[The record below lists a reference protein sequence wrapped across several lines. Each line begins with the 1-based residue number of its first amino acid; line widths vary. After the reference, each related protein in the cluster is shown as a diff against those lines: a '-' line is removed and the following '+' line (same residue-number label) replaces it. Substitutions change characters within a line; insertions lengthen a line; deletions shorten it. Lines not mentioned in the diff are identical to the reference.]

1 MIDLSLVLAEN
12 SVRKI
17 IFWEYSRATWQYD
30 VMVAAILAFIFLTP
44 RELFRDQPR
53 PSSIVMLAGSEQG
66 QMQFWIEPNLL
77 EGLGENARLDQA
89 NQLLKTRTGK
99 PQRVTRLEPIYD
111 AEQEIRGFM
120 AYATQ

>member
-1 MIDLSLVLAEN
+1 
-12 SVRKI
+12 VRKI
-17 IFWEYSRATWQYD
+17 ILWEYSRATWQYD
-30 VMVAAILAFIFLTP
+30 VMVAVILAFIFLTP

-53 PSSIVMLAGSEQG
+53 PSSVVMLAGSEQG

-77 EGLGENARLDQA
+77 EGLGETARLDQA
-89 NQLLKTRTGK
+89 NQLLKTRTGR